1 MTVTD
6 KPCLTLRGV
15 ALRGDHV
22 KTLEELANG
31 VALVDGSVTVRTA
44 HDQLVGEATLDLIDG
59 DVHVT
64 ATVPASEAAGLTNAP
79 YLAVA
84 LRLSEEGPAEV
95 AFVLVTGSATD
106 PFQLPYRLTDVPS
119 ELEDL
124 AWKLGYEPVT
134 IVDERHDVEITYD
147 YQTGKRT
154 AVYDPDKSHVEWR
167 HDRELSRLD
176 LPDAVA
182 RGFGYTTW
190 MELAR
195 EETGNGLT
203 VARSVLDEVTR
214 LGLT

>member
-1 MTVTD
+1 MTS

-44 HDQLVGEATLDLIDG
+44 HDQLVGEATLTLVNG
-59 DVHVT
+59 DVHAV
-64 ATVPASEAAGLTNAP
+64 ATVPAHQIDGLTDAP

-95 AFVLVTGSATD
+95 AFILVTGSATD
-106 PFQLPYRLTDVPS
+106 PFQLPYRITDVPS
-119 ELEDL
+119 ELESLVRD
-124 AWKLGYEPVT
+124 LGYEPTT
-134 IVDERHDVEITYD
+134 IVNERHDVEITYD

-154 AVYDPDKSHVEWR
+154 AVYDPAKSHVEWR
-167 HDRELSRLD
+167 HDRELNRLD

-182 RGFGYTTW
+182 RGFGYASW
-190 MELAR
+190 AELSV
-195 EETGNGLT
+195 EETGNGLN
-203 VARSVLDEVTR
+203 VARSVLDEITK
-214 LGLT
+214 LGLA